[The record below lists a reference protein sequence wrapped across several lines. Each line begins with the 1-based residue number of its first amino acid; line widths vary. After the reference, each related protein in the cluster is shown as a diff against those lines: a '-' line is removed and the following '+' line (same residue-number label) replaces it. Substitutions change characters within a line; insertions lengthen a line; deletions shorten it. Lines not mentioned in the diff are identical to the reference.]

1 MTAVAVI
8 EAHVIRVYIVNV
20 QVAVAVVVAIRLVV
34 LAISQPPIA
43 AVGGLP
49 LPLLRHFAIH
59 GILRATVTAILG
71 TSHVHNQLRLSRV
84 VCDFLIHG
92 IVHQRPVLLAAWRP
106 DLETFRTRMLLGALL
121 DFQPVRDL
129 DQHTRRIAL
138 HGQNCDLALFHIAS
152 LTTAN
157 RGLGWDWFLRG
168 GLLRGGLGFARK
180 FNNIY

>member
-1 MTAVAVI
+1 MIAVAVI

-20 QVAVAVVVAIRLVV
+20 QVAVGVVVAVRLVV

-59 GILRATVTAILG
+59 GILRATATAILG
-71 TSHVHNQLRLSRV
+71 TSHVHNQVRLPRV
-84 VCDFLIHG
+84 VCEFLTHG

-106 DLETFRTRMLLGALL
+106 DLETFRTRMLVGALP
-121 DFQPVRDL
+121 DFDAVLDL

-138 HGQNCDLALFHIAS
+138 HVHNFDLAVFRAS

-180 FNNIY
+180 FNNMY